1 MRHIL
6 ISEKDANGQVD
17 YAKSKAEA
25 DDVYAQLKNGA
36 DFEALVKKYST
47 DTGSKSNGGK
57 YTANRGQSVPEFDEA
72 AFKLKTNEISKP
84 VKTQFGYHIIE
95 PLADTSHAGDVV
107 RGRQGRGQGLAA
119 AGEAQRD
126 DDEVGRGPAEAVRGQ
141 GQLRHRLRAS
151 GAPGDRR
158 RPRPSNVLRMPLSEA
173 LLDLQELTRRLRR
186 DCPWDR
192 EQTARTIVPHT
203 VEEAYEVADAALAD
217 DPPKLVDELGDLLF
231 QVYFLS
237 LLLEEQG
244 EGDLEAVARAVHE
257 KLVRRHPHVFG
268 DAEART
274 AGRVRERW
282 EEIKS
287 EQEGREG
294 TFHQLPESLPALT
307 YARKAGRRAATV
319 GFDYPAA
326 RGRLRGAR
334 GRDRGA
340 AGRCRRSRGRRRP
353 RPRPTSASSRS
364 SATSS
369 TRP

>member
-1 MRHIL
+1 
-6 ISEKDANGQVD
+6 
-17 YAKSKAEA
+17 
-25 DDVYAQLKNGA
+25 
-36 DFEALVKKYST
+36 
-47 DTGSKSNGGK
+47 
-57 YTANRGQSVPEFDEA
+57 
-72 AFKLKTNEISKP
+72 
-84 VKTQFGYHIIE
+84 
-95 PLADTSHAGDVV
+95 
-107 RGRQGRGQGLAA
+107 
-119 AGEAQRD
+119 
-126 DDEVGRGPAEAVRGQ
+126 
-141 GQLRHRLRAS
+141 
-151 GAPGDRR
+151 
-158 RPRPSNVLRMPLSEA
+158 MPLSEA

-282 EEIKS
+282 EEIKT

-294 TFHQLPESLPALT
+294 TFHQLPKSLPALT

-326 RGRLRGAR
+326 QDVFAELADEIEELRVAVADAGDPEPESEADERVFEELGDVLYATVNLARHVNVDPELALRGTVQRFVSRVEEAER
-334 GRDRGA
+334 LAEADGRAFSELPLVEQDRYFDRAKQA
-340 AGRCRRSRGRRRP
+340 AS
-353 RPRPTSASSRS
+353 
-364 SATSS
+364 
-369 TRP
+369 